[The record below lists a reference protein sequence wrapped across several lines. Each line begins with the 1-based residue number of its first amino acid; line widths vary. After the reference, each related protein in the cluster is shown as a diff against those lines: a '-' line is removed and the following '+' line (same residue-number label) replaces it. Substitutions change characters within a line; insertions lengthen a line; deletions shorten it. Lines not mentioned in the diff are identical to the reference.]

1 MSMFANLAD
10 QQKDAEKEKDILG
23 GRRPMLPTDAYD
35 AKIETVYATKSAGGA
50 NALNFVFKVGDQ
62 TFRSTQYITSKK
74 GESFY
79 MTKDNKKSPL
89 PGYALV
95 NALTK
100 LTAGKEIPA
109 LVFEDKI
116 VKIYNFD
123 TKKEEPK
130 TMPVAV
136 ELSGLDIN
144 IGIELVLENKR
155 AKDQAGQYVDTPE
168 TKEVNEWTRVFH
180 PTTGQTVSE
189 YDAQKPSEFK
199 AAWLA
204 KFKGVVRDET
214 NKALKSTAPA
224 AGTSSGSVAGASA
237 AKTSLFGG

>member
-10 QQKDAEKEKDILG
+10 QQKDAEKEKDVLG
-23 GRRPMLPTDAYD
+23 GRRPMLPTDAYG
-35 AKIETVYATKSAGGA
+35 AKIEVVYATKSSGGA

-79 MTKDNKKSPL
+79 MTKDNKKAPL
-89 PGYALV
+89 PGYALA

-100 LTAGKEIPA
+100 LAAGKEIPA

-116 VKIYNFD
+116 VKIYDFD
-123 TKKEEPK
+123 AKKEVP
-130 TMPVAV
+130 TTLPVAV
-136 ELSGLDIN
+136 ELSGLDIE
-144 IGIELVLENKR
+144 IGIELVLQNKR
-155 AKDQAGQYVDTPE
+155 AKDQAGNYVDTPE

-180 PTTGQTVSE
+180 PVSGQTSSE
-189 YDAQKPSEFK
+189 YDAQRPAEFK

-214 NKALKSTAPA
+214 NKALKAAPA
-224 AGTSSGSVAGASA
+224 ASTSTGSVAGAA
-237 AKTSLFGG
+237 APKTSLFSGG